1 MGRAFFLLLEVH
13 MDALFTAVDFSGLQ
27 GNVQTLLVGFVGI
40 LCLFVGY
47 RYLKRATS
55 AA

>member
-1 MGRAFFLLLEVH
+1 MA
-13 MDALFTAVDFSGLQ
+13 DLFAAVDFSGLET
-27 GNVQTLLVGFVGI
+27 NVQTLLIGFVGI